1 MRKLGIALALV
12 VAAALV
18 TSTPAMAQAAK
29 KKQRQRISPH
39 ETITAK
45 IDGDEMKL
53 VYGRPYTKKP
63 GTTEARKIW
72 GGLVPYGKVWR
83 TGADEAT
90 LLTTA
95 QPIELGGYSLAP
107 GTYSLFTVPYEDGTA
122 KLVINKKT
130 GQWGIPYNED
140 SEKANEL
147 ARVDLKKSTL
157 DKTVDQ
163 FTMAIEP
170 EAGGGAAQDD
180 VGEHPVLDPVHREE
194 VRPNGRT
201 LPLTSIAALLF
212 GRDGLPNSEAWP
224 CPHHDAPA
232 GRIGPPLGSSHSS
245 WRGPC

>member
-12 VAAALV
+12 VAAELV

-39 ETITAK
+39 ETITAT

-53 VYGRPYTKKP
+53 VYGRPYTVKP
-63 GTTEARKIW
+63 GTTEVRKIW
-72 GGLVPYGKVWR
+72 GGLVPYGQVWR

-90 LLTTA
+90 LLTTKE
-95 QPIELGGYSLAP
+95 PIEIGGTSLPA
-107 GTYSLFTVPYEDGTA
+107 GTYSLFTVPAEDGTA
-122 KLVINKKT
+122 KLIINKKT

-170 EAGGGAAQDD
+170 EAGGG
-180 VGEHPVLDPVHREE
+180 VLKMMWENTQYSVPFTVKK
-194 VRPNGRT
+194 
-201 LPLTSIAALLF
+201 
-212 GRDGLPNSEAWP
+212 
-224 CPHHDAPA
+224 
-232 GRIGPPLGSSHSS
+232 
-245 WRGPC
+245 